1 MQKKKNSFVMYTDYM
16 DHVNLLSM
24 EQRGSLFTAIMCY
37 AAENELPE
45 MDGMTQ
51 MAFSFI
57 KSQMDRDME
66 KYEKM
71 VSKRSE
77 AGKLGGRPS
86 TKANALSEKAKKAN
100 GFSEKQMKAKK
111 ADNDNVT
118 DNDTDNDNKKIMCK
132 ADASALFE
140 RVWKIYPLKRGKGQV
155 SDADKRHLLDIG
167 YDELER
173 AITRYKADLAKETWK
188 KPQNGST
195 FFHSGYVDYLD
206 ANYEPVDNQQVQP
219 RKNSFTSYPQR
230 SYDYGELEEKLLN
243 AEKRRQ

>member
-1 MQKKKNSFVMYTDYM
+1 MQEKKNSFVMYTDYM
-16 DHVNLLSM
+16 YHVNLLSM
-24 EQRGSLFTAIMCY
+24 EQRGYLFTAIMCY
-37 AAENELPE
+37 AAEKELPE

-66 KYEKM
+66 KYERT
-71 VSKRSE
+71 VSKRRE
-77 AGKLGGRPS
+77 AGKLGGRPPA
-86 TKANALSEKAKKAN
+86 KANGFSEKAKKAN

-111 ADNDNVT
+111 PDTENVN
-118 DNDTDNDNKKIMCK
+118 DNDTENDNKKTMCK

-140 RVWKIYPLKRGKGQV
+140 KVWKIYPLKRGKGQV

-206 ANYEPVDNQQVQP
+206 ANYEPVDNQPVP
-219 RKNSFTSYPQR
+219 SKKNSFTSYPQR
-230 SYDYGELEEKLLN
+230 NYDYDALEEQLLN
-243 AEKRRQ
+243 AEKRR